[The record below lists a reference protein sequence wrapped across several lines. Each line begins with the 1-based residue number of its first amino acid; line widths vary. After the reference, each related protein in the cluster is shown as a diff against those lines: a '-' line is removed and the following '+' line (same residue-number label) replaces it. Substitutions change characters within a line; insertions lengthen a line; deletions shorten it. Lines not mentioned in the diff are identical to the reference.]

1 MVFDPIIGILYL
13 RHLIIFSLAPSLTLS
28 FSLTLYL
35 SLNQVPA
42 TDVSIILST
51 EPIFATIFAAGKYDA
66 AVHTRL
72 HIMLIDLSYSLYL
85 SPSHF
90 LHL

>member
-1 MVFDPIIGILYL
+1 MGFDPIIDILYL
-13 RHLIIFSLAPSLTLS
+13 RHLIIFSLTNSH
-28 FSLTLYL
+28 SLTLYL

-90 LHL
+90 LHI